1 MALVVETTSVVTNST
16 TITKPTGVVAGDL
29 LVLAIG
35 SNGSSSRP
43 GSFPT
48 VTGFTTGVT
57 ALGGI
62 ANGFINPNSSSTLL
76 WRNADSSD
84 VAASTYTMSRE
95 SSASMFRISGWTG
108 GNPLFAISDF
118 ETSSPTTTL
127 SVTDTLKRETAQI
140 LIMCATA
147 ELGGVTTASTYQITS
162 TDSSPSWTEVQDVN
176 FDIGSRDKIQAVAY
190 ANSSGISNI
199 TNWGLT
205 FSRSTASAVSGF
217 LIVIAESQNVTS
229 DVSPFAV
236 PPVVNGVVAT
246 NDVSLDVGHMG
257 TEPVVNG
264 LISKKTP
271 TPWRNQYKPNTNWN
285 NLPK

>member
-16 TITKPTGVVAGDL
+16 TITKPTGVVSGDL

-43 GSFPT
+43 GTFPT
-48 VTGFTTGVT
+48 VSGFTTGVT
-57 ALGGI
+57 ALGGV
-62 ANGFINPNSSSTLL
+62 ANGFINTNSSSTLL

-84 VAASTYTMSRE
+84 VDASTYTMSQA
-95 SSASMFRISGWTG
+95 SAASMFRISGWTG

-118 ETSSPTTTL
+118 ETTSPTTTL

-147 ELGGVTTASTYQITS
+147 ELVGVTTASTYQITS

-190 ANSSGISNI
+190 ANSSDISNI

-217 LIVIAESQNVTS
+217 LIVIAEPQNVTS
-229 DVSPFAV
+229 DVSPFAI
-236 PPVVNGVVAT
+236 PPTINGVVAT
-246 NDVSLDVGHMG
+246 NNVALDVGHIQNAPTIGG
-257 TEPVVNG
+257 TEAKADSKVWNKEARPAGTWVNDQ
-264 LISKKTP
+264 K
-271 TPWRNQYKPNTNWN
+271 
-285 NLPK
+285 